1 MPRVT
6 AEYPY
11 EFDIG
16 QVRYWQGR
24 LHSTDGRKGFQLS
37 RPDGNGGRIYNMDG
51 VERIPYRLP
60 QLREGVTAKT
70 WIMIV
75 EGEKDVHSIVD
86 LGHVATTFV
95 GGAGK
100 FLGHNY
106 EQWFA
111 GALVILIPDMDT
123 PGCKHVL
130 QIAKALDGIAK
141 RLKIYLPGE
150 GHKDVT
156 EHLEAGLALSDLR
169 PFSVPQ
175 LAALYDIP
183 QDEPV
188 RRKRTLRIVTEHG
201 EVLTEEVFTTLRQEV
216 SELQDQL
223 SGAEREIRAWRARCA
238 ELTRDRD
245 ADAARDQLWPLALA
259 LFREWREV
267 TNHRRSE
274 FTTDRFMLLAPY
286 LKRHGELMV
295 RCAIHGI
302 GLDPFTTPRANGTVE
317 RHDSWETMLK
327 SQGSF
332 ERYCNRAPIEMLK
345 VAQAPKRR
353 EKRED
358 PPAQLQVL
366 PQTG

>member
-11 EFDIG
+11 EREIG
-16 QVRYWQGR
+16 EVRYLQGR
-24 LHSTDGRKGFQLS
+24 LHRTDGKKGFQLS

-60 QLREGVTAKT
+60 QLREAVAARA
-70 WIMIV
+70 WVVIV
-75 EGEKDVHSIVD
+75 EGEKDVHSLVD
-86 LGHVATTFV
+86 LGRIATTFV

-106 EQWFA
+106 EQWFT
-111 GALVILIPDMDT
+111 GALVILIPDMDA
-123 PGCKHVL
+123 PGCKHAI
-130 QIAKALDGIAK
+130 QIAKALEGIAK
-141 RLKIYLPGE
+141 RIKIYIPAE
-150 GHKDVT
+150 GCKDVT
-156 EHLEAGLALSDLR
+156 EHLEAGYALSDLI
-169 PFSVPQ
+169 PFSVAG
-175 LAALYDIP
+175 LAERFGVPL
-183 QDEPV
+183 DEPK
-188 RRKRTLRIVTEHG
+188 RRRVLHDVTHMAEVESPEMVALRAELG
-201 EVLTEEVFTTLRQEV
+201 
-216 SELQDQL
+216 ELQDQL

-245 ADAARDQLWPLALA
+245 ADAAKDQMWPLALA

-286 LKRHGELMV
+286 LKRHGEMMV

-345 VAQAPKRR
+345 EAQAPKRR